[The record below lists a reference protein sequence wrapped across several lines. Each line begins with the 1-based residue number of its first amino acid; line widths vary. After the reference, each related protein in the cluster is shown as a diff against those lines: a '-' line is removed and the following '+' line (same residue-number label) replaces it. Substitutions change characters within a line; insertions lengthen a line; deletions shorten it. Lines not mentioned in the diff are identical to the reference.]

1 MFSTVARKL
10 GKVGHVVTFYLFSRI
25 RKTLDLVKET
35 HGSKR
40 GGGFFCVCVCVKK
53 MGRRCAEWKLLFSHF
68 RRQLRAYKY
77 KSSFIAFLVI

>member
-25 RKTLDLVKET
+25 RKTLDLVKGT

-40 GGGFFCVCVCVKK
+40 GGVFLFCVCVCEVEDVRS
-53 MGRRCAEWKLLFSHF
+53 GSCCSAILGDS
-68 RRQLRAYKY
+68 
-77 KSSFIAFLVI
+77 

>member
-40 GGGFFCVCVCVKK
+40 GGFFFFFLCVKK